1 MRALT
6 VHMLLWTLAS
16 SLENL
21 PTFTFHE
28 EKSLDGSPSLS
39 INFPNGLTDKL
50 ILSKHEDSEES
61 HCHYI
66 GHLEN
71 ERDACVAMTGCVG
84 QDDLDFTIYS
94 QYLKEPVLQLTKEG
108 KVRLF
113 DTNEVYFSHF

>member
-1 MRALT
+1 MRAPT
-6 VHMLLWTLAS
+6 VHMLIWALAS
-16 SLENL
+16 SLEVEDL

-71 ERDACVAMTGCVG
+71 ERDAGM
-84 QDDLDFTIYS
+84 L
-94 QYLKEPVLQLTKEG
+94 
-108 KVRLF
+108 
-113 DTNEVYFSHF
+113 